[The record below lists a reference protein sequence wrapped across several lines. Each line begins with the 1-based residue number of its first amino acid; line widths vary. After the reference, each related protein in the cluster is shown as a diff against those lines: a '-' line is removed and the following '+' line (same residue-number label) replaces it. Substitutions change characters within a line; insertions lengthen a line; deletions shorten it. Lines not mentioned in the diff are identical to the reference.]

1 MRRGFSARASRRA
14 APGFPTVSAHRP
26 ESDCAS
32 LFPASGVPTY
42 HPHHGL
48 HHHHDLP
55 LQAPAEAVGK
65 ARAGVPAIVAPVPVA
80 SSDDSRRW
88 RSDDGCTSLHDSSGT
103 SQPTNDDGQ
112 RTTVIARRP
121 RARSDSDMTRRNTPA
136 RRCGP
141 RTGKMH
147 RRIGTAHS
155 LYQKP
160 KDST

>member
-1 MRRGFSARASRRA
+1 MRRGFSARAGRRV

-26 ESDCAS
+26 EFDCAS

-48 HHHHDLP
+48 HRHHNLP

-65 ARAGVPAIVAPVPVA
+65 APRVCRRSSPRSQSPHLMIAGDGEATTAARVFMTVPGPRSRPMTTA
-80 SSDDSRRW
+80 SA
-88 RSDDGCTSLHDSSGT
+88 
-103 SQPTNDDGQ
+103 
-112 RTTVIARRP
+112 TTVIARRP

-155 LYQKP
+155 LYEKP